1 MCIYR
6 GRFKTRE
13 LAGYIG
19 TVTLMNQS
27 PCIHNIVHA
36 CALIKSDGGGNFN
49 DYFQEKHS
57 YFGKRYVHFI
67 ITTPLTGFWRSSIV
81 SQSSLMN
88 CSKQAASL
96 SQSKVGSFDPR
107 SSGVP

>member
-6 GRFKTRE
+6 DRFKTRE
-13 LAGYIG
+13 LDIE

-27 PCIHNIVHA
+27 PCIHNNIVHA
-36 CALIKSDGGGNFN
+36 CALIKSDRGGNFN

-57 YFGKRYVHFI
+57 YFGKCYVHFI
-67 ITTPLTGFWRSSIV
+67 ITTPLTGFWRISIV

-107 SSGVP
+107 ASGVP